1 MCLGKARKN
10 VTNDSW
16 PNFDGALTIV
26 VHKDFVENVG
36 EHLQFWGVW
45 D

>member
-1 MCLGKARKN
+1 MN

-16 PNFDGALTIV
+16 PNFDGALTIGV
-26 VHKDFVENVG
+26 LKEDFVENVG
-36 EHLQFWGVW
+36 EHLQFQGFGIRVF